1 MRCDMY
7 VPIVLKVPTA
17 IRPALQDHIQ
27 PVVASAPS
35 SQTGPAKASSSSA
48 MKEDEPDIDTTKRA
62 RDEMDE
68 DIDTEGVRVAPAS
81 DPNAGPIR
89 KKIRANDDDDDED
102 AIVYYFPKEGLVG
115 SLRPWSAQT
124 AVQSASYPLN
134 GFSYETKNTIKVKLR
149 VPEESKG
156 WAFNITPLSDVFSTN
171 IYFHFNPRKKKIH
184 MNHKHATWGDELKIG
199 LGDHRETND
208 IKAQDIILKI
218 VIHREGF
225 LVFANDIFTAFF
237 PHRTPEKTLDT
248 NLKIDFPTED
258 SNGKRYDVRVNQVWW
273 GCCEDGHVDDLL
285 TPDIRLTMDAAN
297 DTKKTL
303 QNVVSP
309 MAPRTIIIR
318 NFVRTDDLYALQDIE
333 FLIIDTLEDQLGKE
347 TMGSVSISLV
357 RGGRFGYA
365 RFETREIA
373 QRAAD
378 VINGLDEIDDEDS
391 GMSFKLKASLVKVE
405 EIGHESEFT
414 EE

>member
-1 MRCDMY
+1 M
-7 VPIVLKVPTA
+7 KVEEEEEA
-17 IRPALQDHIQ
+17 GIDHGKRPRDGMD
-27 PVVASAPS
+27 VD
-35 SQTGPAKASSSSA
+35 
-48 MKEDEPDIDTTKRA
+48 EDE
-62 RDEMDE
+62 
-68 DIDTEGVRVAPAS
+68 GLHVAPAS
-81 DPNAGPIR
+81 ESSGGPIR
-89 KKIRANDDDDDED
+89 KKVRTNDDDDED
-102 AIVYYFPKEGLVG
+102 EVVYYFPKDGLVG
-115 SLRPWSAQT
+115 SVRPWSAQT

-134 GFSYETKNTIKVKLR
+134 GFSYDSKNTIKVKLR

-156 WAFNITPLSDVFSTN
+156 WAFNITPLADVFSTN
-171 IYFHFNPRKKKIH
+171 TYFHFNPRKKKIH

-208 IKAQDIILKI
+208 IKARDIVLKI

-237 PHRTPEKTLDT
+237 PHRSAEKLLDA

-258 SNGKRYDVRVNQVWW
+258 ANGKRYDVRVYQVWW

-318 NFVRTDDLYALQDIE
+318 NFVRTDDLVALQDIE
-333 FLIIDTLEDQLGKE
+333 FLIIDALEDSLGKE
-347 TMGSVSISLV
+347 TVEGISISLV
-357 RGGRFGYA
+357 RGGGFGYA

-378 VINGLDEIDDEDS
+378 VINSLDEIDDDVS

-405 EIGHESEFT
+405 EIGRESDIT
-414 EE
+414 DVDGA